1 MAPSAYTW
9 KSSGQNTRG
18 PCTISEAP
26 TLCLGDG
33 SSLIDFPLSG
43 PALGQAFAL
52 ASPLCWS
59 VAVILFRLTGRTVP
73 PLALNLFKNVL
84 ALFLFTIT
92 MLVLDRAFLRAEAT
106 SSDLLLLLA
115 SGAIGIGISDT
126 LFFMCLNRVGAGLQ
140 AIVNTSYSP
149 IIIVLSV
156 IFLGERLNVA
166 QAGGAALI
174 VGAVLAV
181 TWIRGDRSAAARVP
195 DRLKGVLFGIGA
207 TTTQGVSIVMVK
219 PLLEESPVLWVTWW
233 RLLGGLVLGGLILLA
248 TAEQRRSVRHLGNP
262 RNWIVMVPG
271 AIMGT
276 YVSLLFWL
284 GGMKYAPA
292 SIAAAL
298 NQTSSLW
305 TFLLAVLI
313 LREPATRRRLFGLA
327 LGVIGVMLVSLF

>member
-1 MAPSAYTW
+1 MLTDLHL
-9 KSSGQNTRG
+9 T
-18 PCTISEAP
+18 
-26 TLCLGDG
+26 
-33 SSLIDFPLSG
+33 G

-52 ASPLCWS
+52 AAPLCWS
-59 VAVILFRLTGRTVP
+59 IAVILFRLSGRSVP

-84 ALFLFTIT
+84 ALALFTLT
-92 MLVLDRAFLRAEAT
+92 MIVLGTPFLRPQASGGDVT
-106 SSDLLLLLA
+106 LLLI
-115 SGAIGIGISDT
+115 SGAIGIGVSDT

-149 IIIVLSV
+149 IIILLSV
-156 IFLGERLNVA
+156 AFLGERLNPT
-166 QAGGAALI
+166 QIGGAALI

-181 TWIRGDRSAAARVP
+181 TWVRGDRRAAARVP
-195 DRLKGVLFGIGA
+195 ERLKGILLGIGA

-248 TAEQRRSVRHLGNP
+248 TKEQRQSVRFLTQP
-262 RNWIVMVPG
+262 RAWAVMVPG

-284 GGMKYAPA
+284 GGMKFAPA

-305 TFLLAVLI
+305 TFVLAVII
-313 LREPATRRRLFGLA
+313 LREPATRRRVVGLV
-327 LGVIGVMLVSLF
+327 LGVIGVMLVSLG

>member
-1 MAPSAYTW
+1 MA
-9 KSSGQNTRG
+9 
-18 PCTISEAP
+18 
-26 TLCLGDG
+26 
-33 SSLIDFPLSG
+33 DFHLSG

-52 ASPLCWS
+52 SAALCWS
-59 VAVILFRLTGRTVP
+59 IAVILFRLSGRSVP

-84 ALFLFTIT
+84 ALALFTLT
-92 MLVLDRAFLRAEAT
+92 MLAMGRPFLRPEA
-106 SSDLLLLLA
+106 SGSDLALLLL

-149 IIIVLSV
+149 IIILLSV
-156 IFLGERLNVA
+156 AFLGERLNA
-166 QAGGAALI
+166 MQAGGAVLI

-181 TWIRGDRSAAARVP
+181 TWVRGDRRAAARVP
-195 DRLKGVLFGIGA
+195 ERLKGILFGIAA

-233 RLLGGLVLGGLILLA
+233 RLLGGLVLGGIILLA
-248 TAEQRRSVRHLGNP
+248 TAEQRRGVRQLAAP
-262 RNWIVMVPG
+262 RAWAVMVPG
-271 AIMGT
+271 AVMGT

-284 GGMKYAPA
+284 GGMKFAPA

-305 TFLLAVLI
+305 TFALAVLI
-313 LREPATRRRLFGLA
+313 LHEPATRRRVVGLV
-327 LGVIGVMLVSLF
+327 LGIVGVMAVSLG